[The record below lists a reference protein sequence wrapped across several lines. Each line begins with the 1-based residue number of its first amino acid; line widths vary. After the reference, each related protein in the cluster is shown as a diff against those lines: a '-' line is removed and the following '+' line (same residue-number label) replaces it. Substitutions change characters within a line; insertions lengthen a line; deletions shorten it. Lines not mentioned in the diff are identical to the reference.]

1 MTYPKSGARKCSI
14 EHNEQRDGG
23 TLAPKEETTRKFQT
37 LLKATGST
45 LGAWS
50 NRGKQQQQQQQRQP
64 KGNFDCISL
73 GLLKRQYVLANAV

>member
-14 EHNEQRDGG
+14 EHSEQRNGG

-50 NRGKQQQQQQQRQP
+50 NNRGKQPQQQQQRQP
-64 KGNFDCISL
+64 KGNFA
-73 GLLKRQYVLANAV
+73 KQQ

>member
-1 MTYPKSGARKCSI
+1 MNYSKSGARKCSI

-50 NRGKQQQQQQQRQP
+50 NNRGKQPQQQQQRQP
-64 KGNFDCISL
+64 KGNFA
-73 GLLKRQYVLANAV
+73 KQQ